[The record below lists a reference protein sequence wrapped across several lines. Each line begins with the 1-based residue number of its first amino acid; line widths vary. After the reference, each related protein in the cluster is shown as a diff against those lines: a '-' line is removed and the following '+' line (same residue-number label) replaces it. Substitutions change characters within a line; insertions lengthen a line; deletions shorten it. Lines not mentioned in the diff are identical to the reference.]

1 MEENKMTICERT
13 RTISLTK
20 KEMTTARRLGT
31 PKYKELQTAR
41 RDYPGFTVTTATHKV
56 KTQRETYKGL
66 TYAYMEKY
74 IKTHDD
80 ENETIWVEYMKYR
93 GTPIF
98 PEDEMPEP
106 YTYMQMK
113 DWFLGKFEAV
123 AKFYESR
130 N

>member
-1 MEENKMTICERT
+1 MYIRT
-13 RTISLTK
+13 NSRTIELSK
-20 KEMTTARRLGT
+20 KEMTAARCVGT
-31 PKYKELQTAR
+31 PEYKKLQSAR

-56 KTQRETYKGL
+56 KKQRETYKGL

-93 GTPIF
+93 GTPIL

-123 AKFYESR
+123 AQFYAGR